1 MTHDFSKYS
10 RIHILVVTAIDTNVR
25 CVTLDLTQADI
36 ATTPRFFY
44 TGAILGA
51 SSYFSAQ
58 IKISKTSANLV
69 NVVFNG
75 VSYTSSAKIVVRGE
89 IL

>member
-1 MTHDFSKYS
+1 MKHDFSKYS

-25 CVTLDLTQADI
+25 CVTLDLTQGDI

-44 TGAILGA
+44 AGAILGA

-58 IKISKTSANLV
+58 IKISKASANLV

-75 VSYTSSAKIVVRGE
+75 TSYTSSAKIVVRGE